1 MFCSMWEFTTRKPI
15 KMENYICDFSVE
27 SDGFVIPYSDDP
39 IDDKNP
45 AEGIYMQILS
55 TAQRY
60 VYIATPYLI
69 IDNAMKDCLMMAA
82 KSGIDVRIAVPH
94 IPDKWYVDYVTKYNY
109 LELLEAGV
117 KIYEYTPGFI
127 HSKLFVSDDSVAT
140 VGTVNMDYRSFDFH
154 FECGVWIANCQ
165 TVMDIKEDFLSI
177 FDRSE
182 EIKIEAWR
190 KRPIADR
197 LKQAFL
203 HIFAPFM

>member
-1 MFCSMWEFTTRKPI
+1 M
-15 KMENYICDFSVE
+15 
-27 SDGFVIPYSDDP
+27 
-39 IDDKNP
+39 
-45 AEGIYMQILS
+45 
-55 TAQRY
+55 
-60 VYIATPYLI
+60 
-69 IDNAMKDCLMMAA
+69 
-82 KSGIDVRIAVPH
+82 
-94 IPDKWYVDYVTKYNY
+94 
-109 LELLEAGV
+109 
-117 KIYEYTPGFI
+117 
-127 HSKLFVSDDSVAT
+127 
-140 VGTVNMDYRSFDFH
+140 GTVNMDYRSFDFH